1 MDRRAILRHGASLVA
16 VGATTAVAG
25 CGGSDGAGTVQA
37 YDLTIASEGDWRG
50 MLRVD
55 DTDEQLSGSGTT
67 TRTLEGEAV
76 SVMAQKRDTGAASLR
91 LALSADGDVVDER
104 ATTARFGAIAVG
116 SPASPIDAA
125 VAPTLPVATMGDT
138 APEVVLTVF
147 SDYACPHCKRFAV
160 ETLPRLQNAF
170 LGPESGVLLQH
181 RDFPIPV
188 RDPGSWRAANAARA
202 VQAATDDATFFNYAD
217 ALYRNQDALTT
228 DTYRRLAED
237 VGVDPSTVATA
248 ASERQYDARIRR
260 DRRCGRLTGV
270 SGTPTVWVNGEPVAE
285 PTMAAIEA
293 AVADARS

>member
-1 MDRRAILRHGASLVA
+1 MNRRAILRRGASLAA
-16 VGATTAVAG
+16 VGATTTVAG
-25 CGGSDGAGTVQA
+25 CGGPDGAGTAQA
-37 YDLTIASEGDWRG
+37 YDLSIAYDGAWRG
-50 MLRVD
+50 VIRVE

-67 TRTLEGEAV
+67 TRTVEGEAV

-104 ATTARFGAIAVG
+104 ATAARFGAIAVG

-125 VAPTLPVATMGDT
+125 VEPTLPVAMMGDA
-138 APEVVLTVF
+138 APEVVITVF
-147 SDYACPHCKRFAV
+147 SDYACPHCKRFAL
-160 ETLPRLQNAF
+160 ETLPQVQDAF
-170 LGPESGVLLQH
+170 LGPDSGVLLQY

-202 VQAATDDATFFNYAD
+202 VQAATDDATFFGYAD
-217 ALYRNQDALTT
+217 ALYRNQDTLTE

-237 VGVDPSTVATA
+237 VGVDPSAVATA

-270 SGTPTVWVNGEPVAE
+270 SGTPTVWVNGDPVAE
-285 PTMAAIEA
+285 PTMAGIEA